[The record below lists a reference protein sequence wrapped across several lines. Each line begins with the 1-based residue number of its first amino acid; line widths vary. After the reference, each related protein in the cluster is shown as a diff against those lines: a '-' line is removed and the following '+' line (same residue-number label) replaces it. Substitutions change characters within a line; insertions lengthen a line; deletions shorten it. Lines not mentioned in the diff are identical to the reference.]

1 MSLSPRRNPAHTGSV
16 PYSYS
21 VVLKVTGTTL
31 SYDSFWGAALT
42 QPISSCSF
50 AAAGP
55 EVGDTLPLICPEARS
70 IELISM
76 TRLSTGLVHRPTS
89 LDLSEG
95 SRAWRRLPYS
105 GSASAGTHSR
115 PATRTESKPL
125 SIVVPLLSLTG
136 LRVRDTLRADPAPH
150 MCQRAQ
156 PHEHDFRPICSTG
169 WRMPCWT
176 RSSRPCPSRDS
187 SAPSPS

>member
-55 EVGDTLPLICPEARS
+55 EVGDTLPLICPDIANAMTFNPHAAR
-70 IELISM
+70 L
-76 TRLSTGLVHRPTS
+76 LLPPYLGLQLVAFFVFDAMAR
-89 LDLSEG
+89 EV
-95 SRAWRRLPYS
+95 A
-105 GSASAGTHSR
+105 
-115 PATRTESKPL
+115 
-125 SIVVPLLSLTG
+125 
-136 LRVRDTLRADPAPH
+136 
-150 MCQRAQ
+150 
-156 PHEHDFRPICSTG
+156 
-169 WRMPCWT
+169 
-176 RSSRPCPSRDS
+176 
-187 SAPSPS
+187 